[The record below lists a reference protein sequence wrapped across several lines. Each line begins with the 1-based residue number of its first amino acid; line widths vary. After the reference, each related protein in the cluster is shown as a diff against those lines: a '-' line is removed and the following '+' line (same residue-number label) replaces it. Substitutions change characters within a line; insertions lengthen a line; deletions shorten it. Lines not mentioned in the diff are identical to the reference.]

1 MLRLPALIALVALLL
16 AAPSMAAT
24 HVRASGSA
32 SSEER
37 EDYNFRLAQ
46 NTEVEV
52 TVSCSRNARGAGH
65 LRVYFYERS
74 PQGGWRQ
81 IRELRMAFRDN
92 QPEITGKFTLP
103 AGEYAVTVSARR
115 MDYSFVLADAQD

>member
-1 MLRLPALIALVALLL
+1 MRLPALIALVALLL
-16 AAPSMAAT
+16 PLPSLAEV
-24 HVRASGSA
+24 HVRDSGSA
-32 SSEER
+32 SHEVR
-37 EDYNFRLAQ
+37 NDHVFRLAEGG
-46 NTEVEV
+46 EVEV
-52 TVSCSRNARGAGH
+52 TLSCSRNARGAGH

-115 MDYSFVLADAQD
+115 MDYSFVLADAEHD